1 MRPKAEQ
8 DKGETMRVCKVCIMR
23 YGLNGNDIINKT
35 CPFAFEDDDEQGF
48 IQHLKTEHGVT
59 VMDK

>member
-1 MRPKAEQ
+1 
-8 DKGETMRVCKVCIMR
+8 MRVCKVCIMR